1 MKITQLSAKPQLIEF
16 TLDDTD
22 IVTKYGE
29 AIVFWSWD
37 RQPMDT
43 FMKLASATESNVTNI
58 ISIVKDLILDEAG
71 KPVITADTM
80 LPTDVLMRAIS
91 KITESLGK

>member
-16 TLDDTD
+16 TLDDTE
-22 IVTKYGE
+22 IVAKYGE

-37 RQPMDT
+37 RQPMDI